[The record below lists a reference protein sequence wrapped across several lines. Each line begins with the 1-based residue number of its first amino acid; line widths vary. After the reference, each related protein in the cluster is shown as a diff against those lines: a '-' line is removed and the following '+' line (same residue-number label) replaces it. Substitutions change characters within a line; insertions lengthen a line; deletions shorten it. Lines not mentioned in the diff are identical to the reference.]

1 MKLTLPSAE
10 IYELDNRPVT
20 HMTIGAHPDD
30 IEFMALHGI
39 LECFQQ
45 ADKGFVGVVVTN
57 GSGSARDGAYRNYTD
72 EEMRTIR
79 RQEQKKAAIIG
90 EYRSVCFLDYPSADI
105 KSPANLGPRNDIA
118 SIIAELKPTI
128 LYTHNPADKH
138 TTHIATAM
146 HTILAIRSLPA
157 ESRPSKVYGCE
168 GWRNLDWMQDD
179 EKILLNLDGHENLAA
194 ALAGVFDSQ
203 IAGGKRYDLAT
214 IGRWMANATYVQSHH
229 TDQTER
235 MSYAMDLTPL
245 IQDDTLDIT
254 NYTLGFIKRFE
265 ENVHSSLKSFQS

>member
-10 IYELDNRPVT
+10 IYELDKRPVT
-20 HMTIGAHPDD
+20 HMAIGAHPDD

-39 LECFQQ
+39 LECFHQ
-45 ADKGFVGVVVTN
+45 ADKGFVAVVTTN
-57 GSGSARDGAYRNYTD
+57 GSGSARDGVYRNYTD
-72 EEMRTIR
+72 EEMRIIR
-79 RQEQKKAAIIG
+79 RREQKKAAIIG
-90 EYRSVCFLDYPSADI
+90 EYRSVYFLDYPSSDI

-118 SIIAELKPTI
+118 SIIAELKPAI

-138 TTHIATAM
+138 ATHTATVM
-146 HTILAIRSLPA
+146 QTILAIRSLPA

-168 GWRNLDWMQDD
+168 GWRNLDWMPDE

-214 IGRWMANATYVQSHH
+214 IGRWMANATYFQSHQ

-245 IQDDTLDIT
+245 IRDDSIDILE
-254 NYTLGFIKRFE
+254 YTLGFIKRFE
-265 ENVHSSLKSFQS
+265 ESVRSSLKSFQS